1 MTPTF
6 SSVSI
11 FNSIQFGQIKKFGE
25 VLEKLVNFQTSA
37 ENVLWA
43 EFDRVPGIGRGTRN
57 SEMKKPKN
65 VLIEWVSMKR
75 CFVLFTLEYT

>member
-37 ENVLWA
+37 EN
-43 EFDRVPGIGRGTRN
+43 
-57 SEMKKPKN
+57 
-65 VLIEWVSMKR
+65 
-75 CFVLFTLEYT
+75 TL